1 MLKKNRINLGLGFVL
16 TTAMIA
22 VFACNSSTETAS
34 ATDSTQAK
42 NNATASEDY
51 SDSTAPD
58 NWTRVSIKTTVGDMV
73 LALNPEQKKH
83 SENFIK
89 LVNQGFYN
97 GVLFHRVIK
106 DFMVQSG
113 DPKSKGAAPNVQL
126 GDGGPGYTVPNE
138 IKSEFRHFRGALSA
152 ARQSDEMNPMKN
164 SSGSQF
170 FIVTGTQVGEAQ
182 YKQALETIA
191 FEIFRKDPA
200 NAETVRN
207 GQIMSQSGNM
217 AGLRAIELQVQER
230 MKPIIDK
237 LYAEIPEMDKK
248 RYANWGGAPNLDNNY
263 TVFGKLVSGYHVLS
277 AIESQPTNMQDRP
290 TRDIS
295 IIEAR
300 VLK

>member
-1 MLKKNRINLGLGFVL
+1 MLKKTLKFLPV
-16 TTAMIA
+16 AMIMA
-22 VFACNSSTETAS
+22 GALAPNTACNSNSKSTQSDS
-34 ATDSTQAK
+34 ATAAVPT
-42 NNATASEDY
+42 NGGEDY
-51 SDSTAPD
+51 SDSTAPE

-73 LALNPEQKKH
+73 LALNPEQKQH
-83 SENFIK
+83 IENFIK
-89 LVNQGFYN
+89 LVNQEFYN

-106 DFMVQSG
+106 DFMVQTG
-113 DPKSKGAAPNVQL
+113 DPKSKGAAPTAQL

-138 IKSEFRHFRGALSA
+138 IKSEHKHFRGALSA

-170 FIVTGTQVGEAQ
+170 FIVTGTKVAEAQ
-182 YKQALETIA
+182 FKQALETIA
-191 FEIFRKDPA
+191 FDIFRTDPA

-237 LYAEIPEMDKK
+237 LYAEIPEIDKK

-295 IIEAR
+295 IIEAK

>member
-1 MLKKNRINLGLGFVL
+1 MKNITHIAL
-16 TTAMIA
+16 TLTITALS
-22 VFACNSSTETAS
+22 ACNAGSDSKTS
-34 ATDSTQAK
+34 DST
-42 NNATASEDY
+42 ATAVKQSNGTDY
-51 SDSTAPD
+51 SDSTAPE

-73 LALNPEQKKH
+73 LALNPEQKQH

-89 LVNQGFYN
+89 LVNSGFYN

-113 DPKSKGAAPNVQL
+113 DPKSKGAAPNAQL

-138 IKSEFRHFRGALSA
+138 IKNEYRHFRGALSA
-152 ARQSDEMNPMKN
+152 ARQSDDINPMKN

-170 FIVTGTQVGEAQ
+170 FIVTGTKVSEAQ
-182 YKQALETIA
+182 YKMALETIA
-191 FEIFRKDPA
+191 FDLFRKDPA

-217 AGLRAIELQVQER
+217 AGLRAIELEVKEK
-230 MKPIIDK
+230 MNPIIEK
-237 LYAEIPEMDKK
+237 LYAEIPDIDKK

-263 TVFGKLVSGYHVLS
+263 TVFGKLISGYNVLA
-277 AIESQPTNMQDRP
+277 AIENQPTNMQDRP
-290 TRDIS
+290 TRDIA
-295 IIEAR
+295 IIEAK

>member
-1 MLKKNRINLGLGFVL
+1 MLKKTLKFLPV
-16 TTAMIA
+16 AMIMA
-22 VFACNSSTETAS
+22 GALAPNTACNSNSKSTQSDS
-34 ATDSTQAK
+34 ATVAVPT
-42 NNATASEDY
+42 NGGEDY
-51 SDSTAPD
+51 SDSTAPE

-73 LALNPEQKKH
+73 LALNPEQKQH

-106 DFMVQSG
+106 DFMVQTG
-113 DPKSKGAAPNVQL
+113 DPKSKGAAPTAQL

-138 IKSEFRHFRGALSA
+138 IKSEYKHFRGALSA

-170 FIVTGTQVGEAQ
+170 FIVTGTKVAEAQ
-182 YKQALETIA
+182 FKQALETIA
-191 FEIFRKDPA
+191 FDIFRTDPA

-237 LYAEIPEMDKK
+237 LYAEIPEIDKK

-295 IIEAR
+295 IIEAK

>member
-1 MLKKNRINLGLGFVL
+1 
-16 TTAMIA
+16 
-22 VFACNSSTETAS
+22 
-34 ATDSTQAK
+34 
-42 NNATASEDY
+42 
-51 SDSTAPD
+51 
-58 NWTRVSIKTTVGDMV
+58 MV
-73 LALNPEQKKH
+73 LALNPEQKQH

-106 DFMVQSG
+106 DFMVQTG
-113 DPKSKGAAPNVQL
+113 DPKSKGAAPTAQL

-138 IKSEFRHFRGALSA
+138 IKSEHKHFRGALSA

-170 FIVTGTQVGEAQ
+170 FIVTGTKVAEAQ
-182 YKQALETIA
+182 FKQALETIA
-191 FEIFRKDPA
+191 FDIFRTDPA

-237 LYAEIPEMDKK
+237 LYAEIPEIDKK

-295 IIEAR
+295 IIEAK

>member
-1 MLKKNRINLGLGFVL
+1 MLKKTLKFLPV
-16 TTAMIA
+16 AMIMA
-22 VFACNSSTETAS
+22 GALVPYTACNTENKSNT
-34 ATDSTQAK
+34 TDSVAQVAQTQ
-42 NNATASEDY
+42 SGEDY
-51 SDSTAPD
+51 SDSTAPAD
-58 NWTRVSIKTTVGDMV
+58 WTRVSVKTTVGDMV
-73 LALNPEQKKH
+73 IALNPAQKQH

-113 DPKSKGAAPNVQL
+113 DPKSKGAAPNTQL

-138 IKSEFRHFRGALSA
+138 IKSEYRHFRGALSA
-152 ARQSDEMNPMKN
+152 ARQSDDINPMKN

-170 FIVTGTQVGEAQ
+170 FIVTGTQVSEAQ
-182 YKQALETIA
+182 YKMALETIA
-191 FEIFRKDPA
+191 FDMFRKDPA

-217 AGLRAIELQVQER
+217 AGLRAIELQVKEK
-230 MKPIIDK
+230 MNPIIEK
-237 LYAEIPEMDKK
+237 LYADIPAIDKK
-248 RYANWGGAPNLDNNY
+248 RYATWGGAPNLDDNY
-263 TVFGKLVSGYHVLS
+263 TVFGKLVSGYHVL
-277 AIESQPTNMQDRP
+277 ATIENQPTNMQDRP

-295 IIEAR
+295 IIEAK

>member
-1 MLKKNRINLGLGFVL
+1 MLKKTLKFLPV
-16 TTAMIA
+16 AMIMA
-22 VFACNSSTETAS
+22 AALVPYTACNTENKSAQTDS
-34 ATDSTQAK
+34 ATTTPAAQSG
-42 NNATASEDY
+42 EDF
-51 SDSTAPD
+51 SDSTAPAD
-58 NWTRVSIKTTVGDMV
+58 WVRVSVKTTVGDMV
-73 LALNPEQKKH
+73 LALNPAQKQH
-83 SENFIK
+83 TENFIK

-113 DPKSKGAAPNVQL
+113 DPKSKGAASNVQL

-138 IKSEFRHFRGALSA
+138 IKSEYRHFRGALSA
-152 ARQSDEMNPMKN
+152 ARQSDELNPMKN

-170 FIVTGTQVGEAQ
+170 FIVTGTQVSEAQ
-182 YKQALETIA
+182 YKMALETIA
-191 FEIFRKDPA
+191 FDLFRKDPA
-200 NAETVRN
+200 NAEMVRN

-217 AGLRAIELQVQER
+217 AGLRAIELQVKER
-230 MKPIIDK
+230 MNPIIEK
-237 LYAEIPEMDKK
+237 LYAEIPEIDKK

-277 AIESQPTNMQDRP
+277 AIENQPTNMQDRP

-295 IIEAR
+295 IIEAK

>member
-1 MLKKNRINLGLGFVL
+1 MLKKTLKFLPV
-16 TTAMIA
+16 AMIMA
-22 VFACNSSTETAS
+22 GALAPNTACNSNSK
-34 ATDSTQAK
+34 STQSDSS
-42 NNATASEDY
+42 TAAVPTNGGEDY
-51 SDSTAPD
+51 SDSTAPE

-73 LALNPEQKKH
+73 LALNPEQKQH

-106 DFMVQSG
+106 DFMVQTG
-113 DPKSKGAAPNVQL
+113 DPKSKGAAPTAQL

-138 IKSEFRHFRGALSA
+138 IKSEYKHFRGALSA

-170 FIVTGTQVGEAQ
+170 FIVTGTKVAEAQ
-182 YKQALETIA
+182 FKQALETIA
-191 FEIFRKDPA
+191 FDIFRTDPA

-237 LYAEIPEMDKK
+237 LYAEIPEIDKK

-295 IIEAR
+295 IIEAK

>member
-1 MLKKNRINLGLGFVL
+1 MLKMTLKFLPV
-16 TTAMIA
+16 AMIMSA
-22 VFACNSSTETAS
+22 ALAPFTACNSETKSTQTDSATATAS
-34 ATDSTQAK
+34 ANSG
-42 NNATASEDY
+42 EDY

-58 NWTRVSIKTTVGDMV
+58 NWTRVAIKTTVGDMV
-73 LALNPEQKKH
+73 IALNPNQKQH

-113 DPKSKGAAPNVQL
+113 DPKSKGAAPNTQL
-126 GDGGPGYTVPNE
+126 GDGGPGYTVPSE
-138 IKSEFRHFRGALSA
+138 IKSELRHFRGALSA
-152 ARQSDEMNPMKN
+152 ARQSDDINPMKN

-170 FIVTGTQVGEAQ
+170 FIVTGTKVSEAQ
-182 YKQALETIA
+182 YKMALETIA
-191 FEIFRKDPA
+191 FDIFRKDPA

-217 AGLRAIELQVQER
+217 AGLRAIELQVKER
-230 MKPIIDK
+230 MNPIIEK
-237 LYAEIPEMDKK
+237 LYAEIPSADKK
-248 RYANWGGAPNLDNNY
+248 RYAQWGGAPNLDNNY
-263 TVFGKLVSGYHVLS
+263 TVFGKLISGYNVLS
-277 AIESQPTNMQDRP
+277 AIENQPTNMQDRP

-295 IIEAR
+295 IIEAK

>member
-1 MLKKNRINLGLGFVL
+1 MLKKTLKFLPV
-16 TTAMIA
+16 AMIIA
-22 VFACNSSTETAS
+22 GALAPNTACNSNSKSTQSDS
-34 ATDSTQAK
+34 AT
-42 NNATASEDY
+42 ATVPTNGGEDY
-51 SDSTAPD
+51 SDSTAPE

-73 LALNPEQKKH
+73 LALNPEQKQH

-106 DFMVQSG
+106 DFMVQTG
-113 DPKSKGAAPNVQL
+113 DPKSKGAAPTAQL

-138 IKSEFRHFRGALSA
+138 IKSEYKHFRGALSA

-170 FIVTGTQVGEAQ
+170 FIVTGTKVAEAQ
-182 YKQALETIA
+182 FKQALETIA
-191 FEIFRKDPA
+191 FDIFRTDPA

-237 LYAEIPEMDKK
+237 LYAEIPEIDKK

-295 IIEAR
+295 IIEAK

>member
-1 MLKKNRINLGLGFVL
+1 MLKKTLKFLPV
-16 TTAMIA
+16 AMIMA
-22 VFACNSSTETAS
+22 AALVPYTACNTENKSAHTDS
-34 ATDSTQAK
+34 ATTTPAAQSG
-42 NNATASEDY
+42 EDF
-51 SDSTAPD
+51 SDSTAPAD
-58 NWTRVSIKTTVGDMV
+58 WVRVSVKTTVGDMV
-73 LALNPEQKKH
+73 LALNPAQKQH
-83 SENFIK
+83 TENFIK

-138 IKSEFRHFRGALSA
+138 IKSEYRHFRGALSA
-152 ARQSDEMNPMKN
+152 ARQSDELNPMKN

-170 FIVTGTQVGEAQ
+170 FIVTGTQVSEAQ
-182 YKQALETIA
+182 YKMALETIA
-191 FEIFRKDPA
+191 FDQFRKDPA
-200 NAETVRN
+200 NAEMVRN

-217 AGLRAIELQVQER
+217 AGLRAIELQVKER
-230 MKPIIDK
+230 MNPIIEK
-237 LYAEIPEMDKK
+237 LYAEIPEIDKK

-277 AIESQPTNMQDRP
+277 AIENQPTNMQDRP

-295 IIEAR
+295 IIEAK